1 MQQSVRMM
9 QPTPFTEWLD
19 GQQRQAVE
27 ANKPHQAS
35 YQGRTYR
42 FDELGVFFPVK
53 GK

>member
-1 MQQSVRMM
+1 MKRSVHVG
-9 QPTPFTEWLD
+9 QVTPFTQWLE